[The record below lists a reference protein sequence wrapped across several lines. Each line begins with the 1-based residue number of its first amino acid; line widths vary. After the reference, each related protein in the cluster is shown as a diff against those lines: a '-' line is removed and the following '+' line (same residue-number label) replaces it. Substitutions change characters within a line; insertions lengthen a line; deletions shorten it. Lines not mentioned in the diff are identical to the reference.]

1 MRKNKKPHQFI
12 VKPYYPGGPKALSKF
27 IKKNLKYP
35 KEALKK
41 KIEGVVLLRIDINHK
56 GDVIGSKI
64 KMSIGHGCDKE
75 AQRIAS
81 LMKFKLDQVV
91 RKGRTT
97 FHKNIRISFKLPP
110 IKEKTKKSTQIQY
123 NIVQTKKSPQNGDS
137 SYNYTISF

>member
-35 KEALKK
+35 KEALKQ

-56 GDVIGSKI
+56 GVVTGSKV
-64 KMSIGHGCDKE
+64 KMSLGHGCDEE
-75 AQRIAS
+75 AQRITS
-81 LMKFKLDQVV
+81 LMQFKLDRVV

-97 FHKNIRISFKLPP
+97 FHKNIRIGFKLPKK
-110 IKEKTKKSTQIQY
+110 KEQKKTQIKY